1 MAHTSFSIYFKLA
14 VFRYVG
20 VAVFVP
26 MDECNGRIPLSG
38 HNQAGIYTLCSIGG
52 VTHTYIHILPNVLTF
67 IFKKCLTYTISCP
80 WYSVLF
86 PFQGRLVVQ
95 YLSQYTECH

>member
-38 HNQAGIYTLCSIGG
+38 HNQASIRIYIMLYRRCNAHIH
-52 VTHTYIHILPNVLTF
+52 THTSQCIDFHLQKVSDLHNIM
-67 IFKKCLTYTISCP
+67 SM
-80 WYSVLF
+80 
-86 PFQGRLVVQ
+86 VQ
-95 YLSQYTECH
+95 CFVPLSRKACCTVS